1 MSEQGHAAEEG
12 HAVAGRIRRALE
24 DALAPTALT
33 IVDESHKHAGHAHR
47 AARPGG
53 ATGTSETHFAIA
65 VVSRAFAGKSRID
78 RHRIVNALL
87 AGEMGPDKVHAI
99 AIDARAPDE
108 PPTA

>member
-1 MSEQGHAAEEG
+1 MDEQGPMGEHG
-12 HAVAGRIRRALE
+12 HPVADRIKRALE
-24 DALAPTALT
+24 DALAPVALD

-53 ATGTSETHFAIA
+53 ATGTGETHFAVS

-87 AGEMGPDKVHAI
+87 AGEMGPDKVHAL
-99 AIDARAPDE
+99 AIDARAPGE
-108 PPTA
+108 